1 MDNKIRTSI
10 YLMPGMAAS
19 PKIFELIEFPP
30 QYKIIY
36 LKWIKPNVN
45 ETIKYYAKRMSEF
58 INDDK
63 PILIG
68 VSFGG
73 ILVQEISR
81 HIKVKKIIIISS
93 VKSRVELSLSMR
105 FAKKT
110 GIHHLL
116 PLNLIDDLEK
126 ILLFVFGP
134 SIKARVNAYKKYLSE
149 RDPEYL
155 KWSINQIVNW
165 KQIKYDKNIIH
176 IHGEN
181 DKVFPL
187 RYLERNKIY
196 NCEKWDTRNCIKR
209 SQMVFKKLTYNYKQ
223 GLINIS
229 VS

>member
-45 ETIKYYAKRMSEF
+45 ETIKYYAKRMSEL

-73 ILVQEISR
+73 ILVQEISK

-165 KQIKYDKNIIH
+165 KQTKYDKNIIH

-187 RYLERNKIY
+187 RYLERNKNFIIVK
-196 NCEKWDTRNCIKR
+196 NGTHATVLRDHKWFSKN
-209 SQMVFKKLTYNYKQ
+209 LP
-223 GLINIS
+223 LIINKD
-229 VS
+229 

>member
-1 MDNKIRTSI
+1 MNIKNRTSV

-19 PKIFELIEFPP
+19 HKIFELIEFPP
-30 QYKIIY
+30 QYKIVY
-36 LKWIKPNVN
+36 LKWIKPKIN
-45 ETIKYYAKRMSEF
+45 ETIKSYAKRMSLF
-58 INDDK
+58 ITDDK
-63 PILIG
+63 PVLIG

-73 ILVQEISR
+73 ILVQEIS
-81 HIKVKKIIIISS
+81 KYTKAKKIIIISS
-93 VKSRVELSLSMR
+93 VKSRIELSLSMR

-134 SIKARVNAYKKYLSE
+134 SIKAKVNSYKKYLSE
-149 RDPEYL
+149 RDPDYL

-187 RYLERNKIY
+187 RYLERNKNLVIIK
-196 NCEKWDTRNCIKR
+196 NGTHATILRDNKWFSKNLPTI
-209 SQMVFKKLTYNYKQ
+209 
-223 GLINIS
+223 INKD
-229 VS
+229 